1 MIRTSGGRIVLFP
14 TEIGPRDRTIGSVAR
29 PSKLRSV
36 PDRSAAAPADLASK
50 VRLTADRVLVR
61 MPDDAERKSKAG
73 LVIPAT
79 AVSPL
84 KRCVWS
90 EVVLVG
96 PDTRNVKPGDRV
108 LFLPQTGLEMDVE
121 GDVYLLL
128 RERDVQAITSEHRVD
143 HQTGQYL

>member
-1 MIRTSGGRIVLFP
+1 MA
-14 TEIGPRDRTIGSVAR
+14 PRST
-29 PSKLRSV
+29 KLRSV
-36 PDRSAAAPADLASK
+36 PEGSAVPKAEPASK

-61 MPDDAERKSKAG
+61 MPDESERKSKAG

-79 AVSPL
+79 AVAPL

-108 LFLPQTGLEMDVE
+108 LFLPHSGLEMDVDGE
-121 GDVYLLL
+121 VYLLL
-128 RERDVQAITSEHRVD
+128 RERDVQAITSDRVD
-143 HQTGQYL
+143 REAGQYL